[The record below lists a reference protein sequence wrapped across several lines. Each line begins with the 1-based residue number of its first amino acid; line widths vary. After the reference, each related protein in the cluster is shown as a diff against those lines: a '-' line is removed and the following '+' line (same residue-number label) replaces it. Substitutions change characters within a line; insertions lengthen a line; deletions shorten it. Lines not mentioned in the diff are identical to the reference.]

1 MNHLRNGYVAKF
13 FKNFYFIPVLF
24 ITSILSTLFIGCEG
38 FGVFNIL
45 MKGNFAKYNIYVCA
59 YFSLIYVTYAFA
71 ECKNQKLT
79 VVDPANIAIMLTS
92 LIYAFYVLF
101 VSKTFTL
108 IKLLVSGAFFLIML
122 FVTVMRTA
130 YFTPYQKK
138 GKVYYTK
145 NSINA
150 YYRTLT
156 KNHTFFAI
164 FLFTV
169 AITCLSYLVISSG
182 FTVNFKSS
190 KVILPIIVAGIFLSL
205 LTFNS
210 ISKKISVID
219 AALLGFTL
227 SLLPILIQILF
238 VAVGTVKRIY
248 LSYWTILLGTIVI
261 LTILRFI
268 FFDISKIGKDTSE
281 SFSNVRIINYLKKVS
296 HRYGWGIIITVSI
309 FAVIFFLFTITF
321 ADATNFFKFEE
332 GKLLISYKLIPSSII
347 NLLFIGTLIL
357 GAILSASGL
366 KAPKITFADFLMLTN
381 LIFSIVASSIFALQK
396 TFDWRIYSLG
406 ALFVYSLVMTLLRIS
421 KACPKNID

>member
-24 ITSILSTLFIGCEG
+24 ITSILSTLFIGCER
-38 FGVFNIL
+38 FGVFANL
-45 MKGNFAKYNIYVCA
+45 MTGKFAKYNIYACS
-59 YFSLIYVTYAFA
+59 YFSLIYITYAFA

-79 VVDPANIAIMLTS
+79 VVDPTNIAIMLTS

-101 VSKTFTL
+101 ISKTFTL
-108 IKLLVSGAFFLIML
+108 IKLLVSGAFFIVIL
-122 FVTVMRTA
+122 FVTVMRTV
-130 YFTPYQKK
+130 YFNPYEKK

-164 FLFTV
+164 FLFSI
-169 AITCLSYLVISSG
+169 ALTCLSYLVISSN
-182 FTVNFKSS
+182 FIVNFKSS
-190 KVILPIIVAGIFLSL
+190 KVILPIIVAGVFLSL

-210 ISKKISVID
+210 ISKKISVLD
-219 AALLGFTL
+219 AALLGVTL
-227 SLLPILIQILF
+227 SLLPILTQILF
-238 VAVGTVKRIY
+238 VAVGTLKRVY
-248 LSYWTILLGTIVI
+248 LSYWTILLGTTII

-281 SFSNVRIINYLKKVS
+281 SFSNVRIINYIKKIS
-296 HRYGWGIIITVSI
+296 HKYGWGIIITVSI
-309 FAVIFFLFTITF
+309 FTVIFFLFTITF
-321 ADATNFFKFEE
+321 ADVTNFFKMES
-332 GKLLISYKLIPSSII
+332 GQLSIRYGLIPSCII

-366 KAPKITFADFLMLTN
+366 KATKITFADFLMLTN
-381 LIFSIVASSIFALQK
+381 LIFSVVASSIFALQK
-396 TFDWRIYSLG
+396 TLDWRIYSLSI
-406 ALFVYSLVMTLLRIS
+406 LFAYSLIMALLRII
-421 KACPKNID
+421 KVCPKNID